1 MQKLNIGTLALV
13 GEEEEGE
20 GLVRLSLRLSESFI
34 FKGWRDAGLLVF
46 DEKLSTVLPDSV
58 WSLVPS
64 EGLPLQISFFIERTV
79 LIIYPRANPAP
90 GCPEMGTGK
99 VIACSLSLIS

>member
-1 MQKLNIGTLALV
+1 MQKLIIGTLALV
-13 GEEEEGE
+13 GEEEDGE

-34 FKGWRDAGLLVF
+34 FKGWRDVF
-46 DEKLSTVLPDSV
+46 DEKLSRVLPDSV
-58 WSLVPS
+58 WPLVPS
-64 EGLPLQISFFIERTV
+64 EGLPQQISFFIERTV

-99 VIACSLSLIS
+99 VIASLSLIFS

>member
-1 MQKLNIGTLALV
+1 MQKLIIGTLALV
-13 GEEEEGE
+13 GEEEDGE

-34 FKGWRDAGLLVF
+34 FKGWRDVF
-46 DEKLSTVLPDSV
+46 DEKLSRVLPDSV
-58 WSLVPS
+58 WPLVPS
-64 EGLPLQISFFIERTV
+64 EGLPQQISFIERTV

-99 VIACSLSLIS
+99 VIASLSLIFS